1 MTDYTP
7 GPWEFEPEGKACGPY
22 VTDGNG
28 RTICDLYFLTPAFG
42 TVVVHSATEARSNA
56 HLIAAAPEL
65 LEALEG
71 MCDMA
76 SHSEMEYSER
86 RRIMRA
92 ARLAIQKAK
101 GA

>member
-7 GPWEFEPEGKACGPY
+7 GPWTCPPERDAY
-22 VTDGNG
+22 AN
-28 RTICDLYFLTPAFG
+28 
-42 TVVVHSATEARSNA
+42 
-56 HLIAAAPEL
+56 LIAAAPEL

-76 SHSEMEYSER
+76 SHSEMEYPER